1 MKKTL
6 IALMA
11 VAGMAVAD
19 TLLEIDFTSLGE
31 SSTDTDTP
39 AGWTAG
45 QWNGTNNTP
54 YYIFGSTG
62 AVVGQTWKQNYLTT
76 ELDLTSQGSHSIS
89 FTLYNN
95 NTEDT
100 GNMFFL
106 SSDTY
111 SIVIGNSYTSNSDIY
126 VGTLNEAVGRDFVCF
141 QTGTKINPTVLD
153 NSSGL
158 DVGGIISYHLAMKD
172 GNMTIYANLSST
184 TYEDRG
190 YWSTTITGMED
201 VTFNKLGFITDG
213 DSRSAGV
220 FGISVTTSQAPA
232 PSVPEPTTAALS
244 LLALAGL
251 AARRRRK

>member
-6 IALMA
+6 IALMS
-11 VAGMAVAD
+11 VAGMAMAD
-19 TLLEIDFTSLGE
+19 TTLLSMDFTSLTG
-31 SSTDTDTP
+31 STDNNTP

-45 QWNGTNNTP
+45 QWNGNDNTP
-54 YYIFGSTG
+54 YYNFGENG
-62 AVVGQTWKQNYLTT
+62 AVVGQPWKQNYLTT
-76 ELDLTSQGSHSIS
+76 TMNIASLGDYKIS

-95 NTEDT
+95 GEDT

-111 SIVIGNSYTSNSDIY
+111 SIVMGNSYNSNSEIY
-126 VGTLNEAVGRDFVCF
+126 VGTLAEAVGRDFVCF

-158 DVGGIISYHLAMKD
+158 NVSGDIAYTLTMKD
-172 GNMTIYANLSST
+172 GNMTITIGEETAPT
-184 TYEDRG
+184 
-190 YWSTTITGMED
+190 WSTTITGLED
-201 VTFNKLGFITDG
+201 VTFTKIGFMNDGGPGNSGVKKIT
-213 DSRSAGV
+213 
-220 FGISVTTSQAPA
+220 ITTPDTPA
-232 PSVPEPTTAALS
+232 VPEPATATLS

>member
-1 MKKTL
+1 MKNTL

-11 VAGMAVAD
+11 VAGMAMAD

-31 SSTDTDTP
+31 SSTDTNTP

-54 YYIFGSTG
+54 YYNFGYTG
-62 AVVGQTWKQNYLTT
+62 AVVGQPWKQNYLTT
-76 ELDLTSQGSHSIS
+76 NLDLTSQGSHSIS

-111 SIVIGNSYTSNSDIY
+111 SIVIGNSYNSNSDIY
-126 VGTLNEAVGRDFVCF
+126 VGTLSEAVGRDFVCF
-141 QTGTKINPTVLD
+141 QPGTKINPTVLD

-158 DVGGIISYHLAMKD
+158 DVSGIISYTLVMKD
-172 GNMTIYANLSST
+172 GNMTIYANLFST

-213 DSRSAGV
+213 DVNQAGV
-220 FGISVTTSQAPA
+220 FGLSVTTSQAPA
-232 PSVPEPTTAALS
+232 VPEPTTATLS